1 MHIPETQE
9 FNLDR
14 FCEEM
19 SKEVI
24 RQLTDEDRE
33 LIGYE
38 QIKKIVEDDIF
49 IHLAQ
54 FQSKYE
60 DKHPLDE
67 QLLNTEKI
75 TSYILTNPIDSLK
88 SSIIQGILK
97 HLQAIKDTVSK
108 GYDTKMEGFL
118 NYNVAKSTAE
128 RQIQTM
134 QSEARETASPLALL
148 YLDLDDFGKINKQ
161 LGDLAGDIVLSH
173 SAEVISKNLNKK
185 DLKIRKGGE
194 EIVLVLANVT
204 PKDAGKIA
212 ERIRTAL
219 EQSPTYMIVID
230 NQAITIPEA
239 RYNVIKNAMLAFK
252 TPESDQKIQP
262 LESNEQVKTI
272 KENLT
277 PERVTVDRFMDQK
290 SKQPALLVRITT
302 TVSIGV
308 ATLGY
313 DKKDI
318 LQAIAT
324 ANDNEMMA
332 KQTGKNL
339 VCQDGQQHIPRHSTL
354 PPR

>member
-1 MHIPETQE
+1 MYIPETTK
-9 FNLDR
+9 FNLDK
-14 FCEEM
+14 FLVEI
-19 SKEVI
+19 SKEI
-24 RQLTDEDRE
+24 IQSLTEEDRE
-33 LIGYE
+33 LIGSQ
-38 QIKKIVEDDIF
+38 QINKIVEDDLLMYLTEF
-49 IHLAQ
+49 KKEYEK
-54 FQSKYE
+54 KY
-60 DKHPLDE
+60 PNE
-67 QLLNTEKI
+67 QLSNKDKI
-75 TSYILTNPIDSLK
+75 TLYILINTLDPLK
-88 SSIIQGILK
+88 SSMIQGILT
-97 HLQAIKDTVSK
+97 HLQAIKDTLSR

-128 RQIQTM
+128 TQIQVM
-134 QSEARETASPLALL
+134 QVNAKETVSPLALL

-204 PKDAGKIA
+204 PRDAGKIA

-219 EQSPTYMIVID
+219 EQSPAYMIVIA
-230 NQAITIPEA
+230 NKAVVIPEA
-239 RYNVIKNAMLAFK
+239 RYNVIKNAMLSFR
-252 TPESDQKIQP
+252 TSDLDQEIQQ
-262 LESNEQVKTI
+262 LELSKQAKTI
-272 KENLT
+272 TENLT
-277 PERVTVDRFMDQK
+277 PERITVDRFMDQK
-290 SKQPALLVRITT
+290 SKQPALLVSITT

-318 LQAIAT
+318 SQAIAT
-324 ANDNEMMA
+324 ANENEMIA